1 MSGSEAKVVKISVVI
16 PALNEGAQIG
26 HCLASLTRQRF
37 TDFEVIVVDNGSSD
51 DTVEVAQWF
60 GCRVLFEV
68 ERGATAARQHGFDAA
83 SGEIIASTDADT
95 VVPPNWL
102 ELIEAS
108 FREDPNQVGV
118 YGPILLRDQE
128 GIDYATLYEH
138 LFAWFLRINH
148 TLGRPHFCGPNFA
161 VKRDAFRE
169 VLGFRANGAFYTK
182 AEDLQ
187 LSLKIKQL
195 GTIRFMKELVAYTS
209 GRKLIPPDNFTYI
222 WSNCKDYFSIAWLGR
237 SK

>member
-1 MSGSEAKVVKISVVI
+1 MSIKISVVI

-26 HCLASLTRQRF
+26 HCLASLAEQRF
-37 TDFEVIVVDNGSSD
+37 KDFEVIVVDNGSSD
-51 DTVEVAQWF
+51 GTVEVAQQF
-60 GCRVLFEV
+60 GCRVLYEP
-68 ERGATAARQHGFDAA
+68 ERGVTFARQRGFDAA
-83 SGEIIASTDADT
+83 YGDIIASTDADT

-102 ELIEAS
+102 ALIESS

-118 YGPILLRDQE
+118 YGPILLKEKD
-128 GIDYATLYEH
+128 GIDYAALYEH
-138 LFAWFLRINH
+138 VFAWFLRVNH

-161 VKRDAFRE
+161 VKGEAFHK
-169 VLGFRANGAFYTK
+169 VLGFRTNGTFYIK

-195 GTIRFMKELVAYTS
+195 GTIRFMRELVAYTS
-209 GRKLIPPDNFTYI
+209 ARRLVPPHNYQYI
-222 WSNCKDYFSIAWLGR
+222 RSNCKDYFSIAWLGR